1 MFDRSA
7 YQAHEALA
15 GPARGKAQLWRLAMG
30 LVLIAGVFLISYQFV
45 EQTLFMLLGPAGF
58 AALTGA
64 DGRASQLS
72 VLFLL
77 FSFGLIILSVLV
89 ALRVAHNRGFL
100 EVLGPPRLLF
110 RQFFSVLAMIVL
122 LYAVL
127 AILPPWDM
135 GAPLKP
141 NVSFGAWLLVLP
153 FALAAVLVQVSAEE
167 ILFRGYLQQQLAA
180 RFSSPLIWIFVPSAL
195 FGAGHY
201 APQTGD
207 LAGVIA
213 LWSMLFGLAM
223 ADLTARAGTLG
234 PAIALHLM
242 NNAVAILF
250 VSMPDS
256 LSGLSLY
263 HSPFDLSDDAMVRA
277 WLPVEFMMILVCWLA
292 ARLAIRR

>member
-1 MFDRSA
+1 MFNPSA

-15 GPARGKAQLWRLAMG
+15 GPARGKAQLWRLAIG
-30 LVLIAGVFLISYQFV
+30 IVLIAGVFLISYQFV
-45 EQTLFMLLGPAGF
+45 EQALFTLLGPSGF

-64 DGRASQLS
+64 DGGASQLS

-77 FSFGLIILSVLV
+77 FSFGLVILSVLV

-100 EVLGPPRLLF
+100 EVLGAPRLLIQ
-110 RQFFSVLAMIVL
+110 QFFSVLAMIVL

-127 AILPPWDM
+127 TILPPWDM
-135 GAPLKP
+135 GAPLEP
-141 NVSFGAWLLVLP
+141 NVSIGAWLLVLP
-153 FALAAVLVQVSAEE
+153 FALAAILVQVSAEE

-180 RFSSPLIWIFVPSAL
+180 RFSTPLVWILVPSAL

-201 APQTGD
+201 LPQAGD
-207 LAGVIA
+207 LALVIA

-263 HSPFDLSDDAMVRA
+263 HSPFDMTDEVMVRA